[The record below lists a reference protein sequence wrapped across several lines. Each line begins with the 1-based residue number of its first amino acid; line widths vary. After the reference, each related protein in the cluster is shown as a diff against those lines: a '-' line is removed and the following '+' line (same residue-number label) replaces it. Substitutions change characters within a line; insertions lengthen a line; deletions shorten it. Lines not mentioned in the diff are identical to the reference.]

1 MRLTNTGSGR
11 VKAILSIIF
20 LLYVIVLGIKV
31 IPVYV
36 NDYEM
41 DDYIRQQTPFWLT
54 DRKSADAIEKAI
66 LDKAADL
73 GLPIAAENVKV
84 NAPGSLVNVTIDYT
98 VPLDFV
104 FFTVPKRF
112 THSAENRQI

>member
-1 MRLTNTGSGR
+1 MRLTQTGSGR

-20 LLYVIVLGIKV
+20 LIYVIVLGIKV

-36 NDYEM
+36 NDYEL

-54 DRKSADAIEKAI
+54 DRKNADAIQKAV
-66 LDKAADL
+66 LDKAAEL
-73 GLPIAAENVKV
+73 SLPVTADNVKV
-84 NAPGSLVNVTIDYT
+84 NAPGNLVNVSIDYT

-104 FFTVPKRF
+104 FFTYPLHR

>member
-11 VKAILSIIF
+11 FKAILSIIF
-20 LLYVIVLGIKV
+20 LLYVIVVGIKV

-36 NDYEM
+36 NDYEL

-54 DRKSADAIEKAI
+54 DRKSADAIEKAV

-73 GLPIAAENVKV
+73 DLPVTADNVKV
-84 NAPGSLVNVTIDYT
+84 NAPGSLVNVTVDYT

-104 FFTVPKRF
+104 FFTVPKQF

>member
-20 LLYVIVLGIKV
+20 LIYVIVLGIKI

-36 NDYEM
+36 NDYEL
-41 DDYIRQQTPFWLT
+41 DDYVRQQTPFWLT
-54 DRKSADAIEKAI
+54 DRKSADAIQKAV

-73 GLPIAAENVKV
+73 GLPVTAENVKV
-84 NAPGSLVNVTIDYT
+84 SAPGSLVNVTIDYA

-104 FFTVPKRF
+104 FFTVPKQF